1 MTVKG
6 FKAFLP
12 GLKTLEQDMILEI
25 GKTYHTNQNVEFGQS
40 GFHFCKRLEDTLH
53 YFSNYNSP
61 IDICEVVGFGTVV
74 EGFHDYYG
82 YYDLYA
88 SSDIK
93 IVKKL
98 SKIEILNIYK
108 DLIQR
113 PDWNYER
120 IARFLH
126 YYPELTEEDYQYL
139 GIKQGSFKLRYY

>member
-1 MTVKG
+1 MEVKG

-12 GLKTLEQDMILEI
+12 GLKTLEQNMILEV
-25 GKTYHTNQNVEFGQS
+25 GKSYHTNQNVEFGQS

-53 YFSNYNSP
+53 YFSNYHSP

-88 SSDIK
+88 SSDIQ

-108 DLIQR
+108 ELLEKSY
-113 PDWNYER
+113 WNYER
-120 IARFLH
+120 IARFLK
-126 YYPELTEEDYQYL
+126 YYPNLSEQDYQYL
-139 GIKQGSFKLRYY
+139 NIEKGSYKLHYY